1 MKVKLKNSE
10 LKEPLLFGA
19 DYTIDDENGRF
30 IEGDVVIYDS
40 GDIIF
45 VKDENDPAL
54 GTMELYLGNV
64 GPEAV
69 KQYFVGRKAIPDDE
83 EFSVDINTV
92 IE

>member
-1 MKVKLKNSE
+1 MKIKLKNSE

-30 IEGDVVIYDS
+30 IEGDIIIYDS

-45 VKDENDPAL
+45 VKDDPVF

-83 EFSVDINTV
+83 EFIVDVDSIV
-92 IE
+92 D